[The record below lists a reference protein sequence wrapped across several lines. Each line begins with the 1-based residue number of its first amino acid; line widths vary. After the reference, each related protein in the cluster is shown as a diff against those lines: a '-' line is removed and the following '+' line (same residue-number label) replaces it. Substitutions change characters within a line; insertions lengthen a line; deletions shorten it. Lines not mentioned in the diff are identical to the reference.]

1 MTRNNSTTR
10 RSTKGLEKD
19 KKKEKSKEKKG
30 IECIQ
35 VIDNGDLD
43 NDVNKQSARK
53 RKADKVENFPTQ
65 GAAEKSKG
73 KKKKGM

>member
-1 MTRNNSTTR
+1 MPLLNMTRNNSMTR

-43 NDVNKQSARK
+43 NDVNK
-53 RKADKVENFPTQ
+53 VL
-65 GAAEKSKG
+65 GKG
-73 KKKKGM
+73 KLIKWGIFQLKERQKKQR